1 MFCFERDRPTLRRLW
16 EAVDARKEDG
26 KYRQRS
32 GRKALAKSFHLST
45 SPFLESKM
53 MERFLALALSPHYIF
68 VGVPDNTGHKD

>member
-1 MFCFERDRPTLRRLW
+1 M
-16 EAVDARKEDG
+16 RKEDG
-26 KYRQRS
+26 KYVYRQRS